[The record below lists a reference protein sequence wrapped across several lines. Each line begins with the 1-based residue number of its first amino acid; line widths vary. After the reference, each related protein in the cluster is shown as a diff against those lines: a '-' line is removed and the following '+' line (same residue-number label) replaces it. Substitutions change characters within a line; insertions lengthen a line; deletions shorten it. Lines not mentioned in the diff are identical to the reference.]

1 MTEKPVVWVGS
12 SRERLRAFP
21 AEARR
26 DAGHQLH
33 VVQLGLPA
41 ADWRPMPS
49 VGAGVVELRLHAAG
63 EHRVVYVAKFAEAV
77 YVLHAFEK
85 KTRQTRE
92 ADLGLARRNLAAV
105 LQQRRAR

>member
-33 VVQLGLPA
+33 VVQLGLSP

-49 VGAGVVELRLHAAG
+49 VGAGVVELRVHAAG
-63 EHRVVYVAKFAEAV
+63 EHRVVYLAKFAEAI

-92 ADLGLARRNLAAV
+92 PDLHLARRNLAVV
-105 LQQRRAR
+105 LQQRRTR

>member
-1 MTEKPVVWVGS
+1 MTEKPVIWVGS

-21 AEARR
+21 VDARR

-33 VVQLGLPA
+33 VVQLGLPPS
-41 ADWRPMPS
+41 DWRPMPS
-49 VGAGVVELRLHAAG
+49 VGAGVVELRVHAAG
-63 EHRVVYVAKFAEAV
+63 EHRVVYVAKFAEAL

-92 ADLGLARRNLAAV
+92 ADLDLARRNLAAV